1 MSNKSGSGGAGGG
14 NQCGGSAQSLRVGGA
29 DMRAWMRG
37 AGWAFLQCGTSSC
50 AVISF
55 VNLHRRPTTNGYYA
69 DHGYADDTTSRL
81 EER

>member
-1 MSNKSGSGGAGGG
+1 MS
-14 NQCGGSAQSLRVGGA
+14 
-29 DMRAWMRG
+29 G

-50 AVISF
+50 AVTSF

-69 DHGYADDTTSRL
+69 DHGYADDTTNRL